1 MKEKEEEKKEE
12 EGKLNLKMKTS
23 ASLACVHGNGGC
35 SLGNKEGTL
44 VSPPSPDEMPEAQAR
59 QLIVIS
65 GS

>member
-1 MKEKEEEKKEE
+1 MKEKGEEKKEE
-12 EGKLNLKMKTS
+12 EGKLNPKMKTS
-23 ASLACVHGNGGC
+23 VPLACVHEDGGC

-44 VSPPSPDEMPEAQAR
+44 VPPPSPDEMPAAQAR